1 MSRVLCGECIVF
13 ENYRKRLIQ
22 HCERSELCLHFG
34 WTKIHKNAK
43 KWSILAT
50 FLMIFNQCDLFFL
63 LFRSEKLLVVLLVAS
78 ATVCFLTNLLVFLIL
93 TFSTRKDYNKGRKVK
108 LVIRYQLMRNQ
119 ALAGLVTTSIVI
131 YPLKVRLFVV
141 W

>member
-1 MSRVLCGECIVF
+1 MF
-13 ENYRKRLIQ
+13 ENHTKSLIQ

-50 FLMIFNQCDLFFL
+50 FWNATFLMIFNHCDLFFL

-119 ALAGLVTTSIVI
+119 ALAGLLTTSIVI